1 MNIKI
6 LINVLSI
13 QAVETWTTLEALT
26 ERVVQIETQVQREAM
41 TAWLMVKVLKEEL
54 KKQMTVKKEKGNLTG
69 LVH

>member
-69 LVH
+69 LVR

>member
-41 TAWLMVKVLKEEL
+41 MAWLMVKVLKEEL

-69 LVH
+69 LVR

>member
-6 LINVLSI
+6 LINVLVI

-41 TAWLMVKVLKEEL
+41 MAWLMVKVLKEEL

-69 LVH
+69 LVR

>member
-6 LINVLSI
+6 LINVLVI

-69 LVH
+69 LVR